1 MIKVLVG
8 NMFESKMTT
17 LVNTVN
23 CVGVMGKGIAQAVK
37 KRHPQMFQ
45 DYVRRCRSNQ
55 VNLGEPYHYSDLTG
69 VSIVNFPTKGH
80 WKATTRVSDVRAGL
94 KFFVDHVRQ
103 WEIESV
109 AFPPLGCGN
118 GGLEWKQVG
127 PLMYSS
133 LKDLDIPVEIYAPF
147 GTPAGQLK
155 EDFLCAEQQIDFLTK
170 GRLRGSLRPEWAVLI
185 EVLHRL
191 RRQSYSKP
199 IGRKLFGSI
208 CYIMTNLGLDM
219 GFQTIRGSSALSNTE
234 LREAINVLANNNWIV
249 ERRRGSASILEVGF
263 QFEEDRRKFLGVINS
278 FEGKIAKTVDL
289 FSRIRNVS
297 QAEDVATVISSIQT
311 LKQTYG
317 SVGVSEQDLFDYIA
331 NSAPKSMEHEER
343 RFELAETIRNLE
355 MLGWVK
361 LRFSE
366 SLQTVSRQSD
376 RDDLFASQHSTL

>member
-37 KRHPQMFQ
+37 KRYPQMFD

-55 VNLGEPYHYSDLTG
+55 VHLGEPYHYSDLTG
-69 VSIVNFPTKGH
+69 ISIVNFPTKGH
-80 WKATTRVSDVRAGL
+80 WRSTARVSDVRSGL
-94 KFFVDHVRQ
+94 KFFVDHVRE

-133 LKDLDIPVEIYAPF
+133 LKGLDIPVEIYAPF

-170 GRLRGSLRPEWAVLI
+170 GRLRGSLRPEWAVPI
-185 EVLHRL
+185 EVLYRL
-191 RRQSYSKP
+191 RRQPYSKP

-208 CYIMTNLGLDM
+208 CHIMTNLGLDM
-219 GFQTIRGSSALSNTE
+219 GFRTIGDTSALSNTE
-234 LREAINVLANNNWIV
+234 LRETINVLANNNWIV
-249 ERRRGSASILEVGF
+249 ERRRGSTTTLEVGF
-263 QFEEDRRKFLGVINS
+263 QYEEDRHKFRGIIGS
-278 FEGKIAKTVDL
+278 FEGKIAKIVDL
-289 FSRIRNVS
+289 FSRIRNVK
-297 QAEDVATVISSIQT
+297 QAEDVVTVISSIQT
-311 LKQTYG
+311 LKRTFG
-317 SVGVSEQDLFDYIA
+317 SANVSEQDLFDYIA
-331 NSAPKSMEHEER
+331 KSGKKWMEHEER
-343 RFELAETIRNLE
+343 RIELAEAIRNLE

-366 SLQTVSRQSD
+366 SLQMVGHQSD
-376 RDDLFASQHSTL
+376 RDDLFSSQHSVL

>member
-37 KRHPQMFQ
+37 KRYPQMFD

-80 WKATTRVSDVRAGL
+80 WKSTTRVSDIQVGL
-94 KFFVDHVRQ
+94 KFFVDHVRE

-109 AFPPLGCGN
+109 VFPPLGCGN

-127 PLMYSS
+127 PLMYSN
-133 LKDLDIPVEIYAPF
+133 LKDLGIPVEIYAPF

-155 EDFLCAEQQIDFLTK
+155 EDFLCAEQQIGFLTK
-170 GRLRGSLRPEWAVLI
+170 GRLRGSVRPEWAVLT
-185 EVLHRL
+185 EVLYRL
-191 RRQSYSKP
+191 GRQPYSKP

-208 CYIMTNLGLDM
+208 CHIMTNLGLDT
-219 GFQTIRGSSALSNTE
+219 GFQAIRGSSTLSNTE
-234 LREAINVLANNNWIV
+234 LRETISVLANNNWIV
-249 ERRRGSASILEVGF
+249 ERRRGSTTTLEVGF
-263 QFEEDRRKFLGVINS
+263 QFEEDRRKFLGIITS
-278 FEGKIAKTVDL
+278 YDGKIAKTVDL

-311 LKQTYG
+311 LKRTYG
-317 SVGVSEQDLFDYIA
+317 SVSVSEQDLFDYIA
-331 NSAPKSMEHEER
+331 NSAKRSMENEER

-366 SLQTVSRQSD
+366 SLQMVSRESE
-376 RDDLFASQHSTL
+376 RDDLFASERSAL

>member
-23 CVGVMGKGIAQAVK
+23 CVGVMGKGIAQVVK
-37 KRHPQMFQ
+37 KKYPQMFD
-45 DYVRRCRSNQ
+45 DYVRRCRSKQ
-55 VNLGEPYHYSDLTG
+55 VRLGEPYHYSDLTG
-69 VSIVNFPTKGH
+69 ISIVNFPTKGH
-80 WKATTRVSDVRAGL
+80 WKSTTRVSDVRNGL
-94 KFFVDHVRQ
+94 KFFVDHVGE

-133 LKDLDIPVEIYAPF
+133 LKDLEIPVEIYAPF

-170 GRLRGSLRPEWAVLI
+170 GRLRGSVRPEWAVVI
-185 EVLHRL
+185 EVLYRL
-191 RRQSYSKP
+191 RRQPYSKP

-208 CYIMTNLGLDM
+208 CHIMTNLGLDM
-219 GFQTIRGSSALSNTE
+219 GFQTKGGTSALPNTE
-234 LREAINVLANNNWIV
+234 LRETIGVLANKNWIV
-249 ERRRGSASILEVGF
+249 EKRRGSTTTLEVGF
-263 QFEEDRRKFLGVINS
+263 QFEEDRRKFLGIIGS
-278 FEGKIAKTVDL
+278 FEGKITKTVDL

-297 QAEDVATVISSIQT
+297 QAEDVATVISSVQA
-311 LKQTYG
+311 LKRTYG
-317 SVGVSEQDLFDYIA
+317 SVNVSEQDLFDYIA
-331 NSAPKSMEHEER
+331 NFGKKSMEHEER

-366 SLQTVSRQSD
+366 SLQVVGRQSD
-376 RDDLFASQHSTL
+376 RDDLFADQPSAL

>member
-1 MIKVLVG
+1 MIRVLVG

-37 KRHPQMFQ
+37 KMYPQMFE

-80 WKATTRVSDVRAGL
+80 WKSTTRVSDVRTGL
-94 KFFVDHVRQ
+94 KFFVDHVRE
-103 WEIESV
+103 WGIESV

-191 RRQSYSKP
+191 GRQPYSKP
-199 IGRKLFGSI
+199 IGRKQFGSLCHVI
-208 CYIMTNLGLDM
+208 LNLGLDM
-219 GFQTIRGSSALSNTE
+219 GFHTIGGGSALSNAE
-234 LREAINVLANNNWIV
+234 LRETINVLANNNWIV
-249 ERRRGSASILEVGF
+249 ERRRGSTTTLEVGF
-263 QFEEDRRKFLGVINS
+263 QYEEDRHKFRGIIGS

-289 FSRIRNVS
+289 FSRIRNVN
-297 QAEDVATVISSIQT
+297 QAEEIVTVISSIQT
-311 LKQTYG
+311 LKRTHG
-317 SVGVSEQDLFDYIA
+317 SVNVSEQDLFDYIA
-331 NSAPKSMEHEER
+331 KSGKKWMEHEER
-343 RFELAETIRNLE
+343 RIELAETIRNLE

-366 SLQTVSRQSD
+366 SLQMVGHQSD
-376 RDDLFASQHSTL
+376 RDDLFSGQHTGP

>member
-1 MIKVLVG
+1 MIRVLVG

-37 KRHPQMFQ
+37 KRYPQMFD

-80 WKATTRVSDVRAGL
+80 WKSTTRVSDVQAGL
-94 KFFVDHVRQ
+94 KFFADHVRE

-118 GGLEWKQVG
+118 GGLEWEQVG
-127 PLMYSS
+127 PLMYSN

-155 EDFLCAEQQIDFLTK
+155 KDFLCAKQQIGFLTK
-170 GRLRGSLRPEWAVLI
+170 GRLRGSVRPEWAVLT
-185 EVLHRL
+185 EVLYRL
-191 RRQSYSKP
+191 GRQPYSKP

-208 CYIMTNLGLDM
+208 CHIMTNLGLDM
-219 GFQTIRGSSALSNTE
+219 GFQTIRGSSALPNTE
-234 LREAINVLANNNWIV
+234 LRETINVLANNNWIV
-249 ERRRGSASILEVGF
+249 ERRRGSTTTLEVGF
-263 QFEEDRRKFLGVINS
+263 QFEEDRRKFLGIITLYD
-278 FEGKIAKTVDL
+278 GKIAKTVDL
-289 FSRIRNVS
+289 FSRIRNVN
-297 QAEDVATVISSIQT
+297 QAEEVVTVISSIQT
-311 LKQTYG
+311 LKRTHG
-317 SVGVSEQDLFDYIA
+317 SMNVSEQDLFDYIVK
-331 NSAPKSMEHEER
+331 SARKWLEHEER
-343 RFELAETIRNLE
+343 RIELAETIRNLE

-366 SLQTVSRQSD
+366 SLQMVGHQSA
-376 RDDLFASQHSTL
+376 RDDLFSNQHSSP

>member
-1 MIKVLVG
+1 MIKVLIG

-23 CVGVMGKGIAQAVK
+23 CVGVMGKGIAQAIK

-80 WKATTRVSDVRAGL
+80 WKSTTRVSDVQAGL
-94 KFFVDHVRQ
+94 KFFVGHVRE
-103 WEIESV
+103 WKIESV

-133 LKDLDIPVEIYAPF
+133 LRDLDIPVEIYAPF
-147 GTPAGQLK
+147 GTPEGQLK
-155 EDFLCAEQQIDFLTK
+155 EDFLGAELQIDFLTK

-191 RRQSYSKP
+191 RRQPYSKP

-208 CYIMTNLGLDM
+208 CHIMTNLGLDM
-219 GFQTIRGSSALSNTE
+219 GFQTIRGSSALPNTE
-234 LREAINVLANNNWIV
+234 LREIINVLANNNWIA
-249 ERRRGSASILEVGF
+249 ERRRGSATILEVGF
-263 QFEEDRRKFLGVINS
+263 QYEEERRKFLDIIS
-278 FEGKIAKTVDL
+278 PFEGKIAKTVDL
-289 FSRIRNVS
+289 FSRIKNVR
-297 QAEDVATVISSIQT
+297 QAEDVATVIRSIQA
-311 LKQTYG
+311 LKRTYG
-317 SVGVSEQDLFDYIA
+317 SVNVSEQDLFDYIA
-331 NSAPKSMEHEER
+331 NSAKKSMEHEER
-343 RFELAETIRNLE
+343 QFELADTIRNLE

-366 SLQTVSRQSD
+366 SLQIANRQSN
-376 RDDLFASQHSTL
+376 RDDLFANQHSAL